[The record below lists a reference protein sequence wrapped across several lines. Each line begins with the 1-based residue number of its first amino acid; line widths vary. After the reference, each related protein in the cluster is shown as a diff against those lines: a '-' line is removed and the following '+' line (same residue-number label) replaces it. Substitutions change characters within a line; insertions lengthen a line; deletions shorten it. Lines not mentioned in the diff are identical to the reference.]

1 MGAVKTYGSCKE
13 KELCVSLYVVHAGT
27 WMIEY
32 KIIIK
37 NENAAFSIFFLQAVQ
52 FSVGSLSTY
61 RILLSNPPRRT
72 IEEIFI
78 PPFLFFLNFPSESF
92 PVAGH
97 ISYSQTTSNLRGTGP
112 RSAIA

>member
-27 WMIEY
+27 WMSEY
-32 KIIIK
+32 KFIIK
-37 NENAAFSIFFLQAVQ
+37 NENAAFSIFFLQAA
-52 FSVGSLSTY
+52 
-61 RILLSNPPRRT
+61 RNC
-72 IEEIFI
+72 
-78 PPFLFFLNFPSESF
+78 PSESF

-97 ISYSQTTSNLRGTGP
+97 ISYLQTTSNLRGTGP